1 MTPSGR
7 GYDRTVNRKDNQ
19 APASPELPRTKP
31 VRVTVD
37 VRPTVHRRLKRWCNS
52 TAAELDMSSV
62 DLSALLRVLADEVL
76 EDEKLSDR
84 VAKRLQAGDG
94 KL

>member
-1 MTPSGR
+1 MSPTDR
-7 GYDRTVNRKDNQ
+7 GYGRSTNRAGNTTP
-19 APASPELPRTKP
+19 APEVPRVKP
-31 VRVTVD
+31 IRVTVD

-76 EDEKLSDR
+76 EDERLSDR
-84 VAKRLQAGDG
+84 VARRLQAGEG
-94 KL
+94 RL

>member
-1 MTPSGR
+1 MTPSR
-7 GYDRTVNRKDNQ
+7 GYDRTVNRKGNQ
-19 APASPELPRTKP
+19 TDAPELPRTKP

-37 VRPTVHRRLKRWCNS
+37 VRPSVHRNLKRWCNS

-76 EDEKLSDR
+76 EDEKLAIR

-94 KL
+94 RL

>member
-1 MTPSGR
+1 MTGR
-7 GYDRTVNRKDNQ
+7 GYDRTVNRKGNQ
-19 APASPELPRTKP
+19 APAAPELPRTKP

-37 VRPTVHRRLKRWCNS
+37 IRPSVHRSLKRWCNS
-52 TAAELDMSSV
+52 TAAELDLSSV

-76 EDEKLSDR
+76 NDERLSDR